1 LTTPRSRDEKSA
13 KRFAKRKD
21 AVAYE
26 IRPLSFTEVLDR
38 AFAVVRDQFWLVV
51 GISAVV
57 WIPCGVLLAVAGS
70 NHVVQVVD
78 LLLLLV
84 LEPVAYTALAV
95 AVAGVYLGLPA
106 TVSDA
111 YRATRPI
118 LASIIGTYLLMYL
131 LFIPL
136 ALLLV
141 IPAIYFMVCWLLVAP
156 VMIVEETFGM
166 AALRRSRLLVRG
178 AWWKTFAIMVVVGL
192 IAAIPAAA
200 LQVLWAYIPFFGPIL
215 NAVTESIS
223 HGYSLVAVVVYYF
236 DRRCRTED
244 FDLRLLAQQI
254 RSEGAAAM
262 PRTSLA

>member
-1 LTTPRSRDEKSA
+1 
-13 KRFAKRKD
+13 
-21 AVAYE
+21 VAYD
-26 IRPLSFTEVLDR
+26 IRQLSFTEVLDR

-57 WIPCGVLLAVAGS
+57 WIPCGVLLAAAGS
-70 NHVVQVVD
+70 NHAIQVVD

-106 TVSDA
+106 TVADA

-136 ALLLV
+136 GLLFIV
-141 IPAIYFMVCWLLVAP
+141 PAIYFMVCWLLVAP
-156 VMIVEETFGM
+156 VMIVEESFGM
-166 AALRRSRLLVRG
+166 AALRRSRMLVRG
-178 AWWKTFAIMVVVGL
+178 AWWKTFAMMVVVGL
-192 IAAIPAAA
+192 IAAVPAMA
-200 LQVLWAYIPFFGPIL
+200 LEVLWSYIPILGPVL
-215 NAVTESIS
+215 NAVTESIT
-223 HGYSLVAVVVYYF
+223 HAYSLVAVVIYYF

-254 RSEGAAAM
+254 RSEGAAM